1 MKFIIYTILIS
12 TYSFTV
18 FSQQK
23 FDVIQK
29 ESNIFW
35 KGGLNAAGF
44 GGHEG
49 TLKLKSGNLSTDLK
63 GKIVGGTFEID
74 MTSITNT
81 DIKEAKGQ
89 RELED
94 HLKNTDFFDVK
105 KYPSSTFKIVKIVSG
120 KTPNNYSI
128 QGDFTMKGITNR
140 IYFPA
145 TVLLEKDK
153 ISAKGELMINRSQWG
168 ITYKNGTQWLG
179 NMLNNMKNDLIA
191 DEILIRLDLVFLKE
205 KYNKT

>member
-1 MKFIIYTILIS
+1 MKHLILFLLII
-12 TYSFTV
+12 SFPT

-23 FDVIQK
+23 FDLNQK
-29 ESNIFW
+29 ESTIFW

-49 TLKLKSGNLSTDLK
+49 VLKLKSGNLSTDLK
-63 GKIVGGTFEID
+63 GKLAGGTFEID
-74 MTSITNT
+74 MNSITNT
-81 DIKEAKGQ
+81 DIKQEKSQ
-89 RELED
+89 HELED

-105 KYPSSTFKIVKIVSG
+105 KYPVATFKIVKILPG

-128 QGDFTMKGITNR
+128 QGDFAMKGITNR
-140 IYFPA
+140 IFFPA
-145 TVLLEKDK
+145 IILQEKDK
-153 ISAKGELMINRSQWG
+153 ITAKGELMIYRSQWG

-191 DEILIRLDLVFLKE
+191 DEIMIKLDLVFLKG
-205 KYNKT
+205 K

>member
-1 MKFIIYTILIS
+1 MKRLILFFLIV
-12 TYSFTV
+12 SFSV

-23 FDVIQK
+23 LDLNQK
-29 ESNIFW
+29 ESTIFW

-49 TLKLKSGNLSTDLK
+49 IMKLKNGHLLTDAK
-63 GKIVGGTFEID
+63 AKFAGGTFEID
-74 MTSITNT
+74 MNSITNT
-81 DIKEAKGQ
+81 DIKQEKGQ
-89 RELED
+89 HELED

-105 KYPSSTFKIVKIVSG
+105 KYPTANLKIVKILQD
-120 KTPNNYSI
+120 KTPNKYSI

-140 IYFPA
+140 IFFP
-145 TVLLEKDK
+145 VIILHEKDK
-153 ISAKGELMINRSQWG
+153 ITAKGELMIYRSQWG

-191 DEILIRLDLVFLKE
+191 DELMIRLDLVFLKG
-205 KYNKT
+205 K